1 MRDLYQDVTN
11 RIIAALEAGIPPWVK
26 PWSGG
31 IETVPANAGSKR
43 PYRGVNALLLTLEA
57 TRRGY
62 ARNAWL
68 TFRQAAELGGRVRG
82 GEHGTTVVFYKL
94 QERRTTPDTEGEER
108 EERRVVPLLRAFK
121 VFNVAQIEGLP
132 EHLVQPPPPPAW
144 EPDTEAERLLASSG
158 ARVNYGGA
166 RAFYQ
171 PTEDFIQLPA
181 PGAFG
186 DRGGYYATALHEL
199 VHWTGHHSR
208 CNRQL
213 GKRFG
218 EEAYAVEE
226 LIAEMGSAFLCAHC
240 RLDGQLQHASYIGSW
255 LKVLK
260 NDKRAVF
267 TAAGQAQR
275 AADFVL
281 GPAARL
287 ADPGAAVMAA

>member
-1 MRDLYQDVTN
+1 MRDLYQDITN
-11 RIIAALEAGIPPWVK
+11 RIIAALEAGTPPWVK
-26 PWSGG
+26 PWSAG

-62 ARNAWL
+62 ARNAWV
-68 TFRQAAELGGRVRG
+68 TFRQAAEFGGRVRG
-82 GEHGTTVVFYKL
+82 GEHGTTVVFFKTL
-94 QERRTTPDTEGEER
+94 EVPAEETGEHR
-108 EERRVVPLLRAFK
+108 NPRVVPLLRAFT

-132 EHLVQPPPPPAW
+132 DQLVKPPPPPAW
-144 EPDTEAERLLASSG
+144 EPHGEAERLLATSG
-158 ARVNYGGA
+158 AHVQCAGA
-166 RAFYQ
+166 AAFYRLSDD
-171 PTEDFIQLPA
+171 TIVLPE
-181 PGAFG
+181 PGHFENQ
-186 DRGGYYATALHEL
+186 GGYYATALHEL
-199 VHWTGHHSR
+199 AHWTGHATR

-226 LIAEMGSAFLCAHC
+226 LIAETGSAFLCAHC
-240 RLDGQLQHASYIGSW
+240 RLNGQFQHASYVASW
-255 LKVLK
+255 LKVLN

-267 TAAGQAQR
+267 TAAAQAQR

-281 GPAARL
+281 GPAARS